1 MARPRPPRLIPAL
14 LLLPLLLAPAPAPA
28 QSPPATAE
36 TPSTAP
42 AAPAPEAAEPAPEAS
57 ADRRQAPEAEV
68 MRARIQARL
77 GMVEEAIAGYRAL
90 LERYPEDRSVRE
102 EYAETLVDAG
112 LVDQAAP
119 LVDRYLAEDPTSA
132 RLRRLR
138 TRLDLAAAAAGRGAR
153 RLETIAREQVREPGL
168 AADVAA
174 AELAAGR
181 WTRALELYGQ
191 VIEGDPDNRDVR
203 TAYREI
209 LFGHAPR
216 IELSHYTLLQQSA
229 THHVEEAAWRGWLA
243 DRWWLRAGVRYGS
256 YHQRR
261 VRGTDGAVSQTA
273 FSEQIETA
281 LATVGFLPTPRWTVW
296 AGLEESARREEIF
309 RTTGRLGAGYDDGK
323 ATVGALEIAA
333 RELLT
338 NPVAAIP
345 RNGTTD
351 RVTLDVARRVLVP
364 VVLAAHYDFR
374 HYRASAE
381 DLGHRWEAAARAE
394 LELVRS
400 RVQVTLIPQV
410 FFSEYTPT
418 VGSPLRDTVTFLR
431 REDIIGIGAVVG
443 WDVTSALRL
452 QAGSVG
458 RRDLHRELT
467 SWEVTGEARW
477 RIRPWLEGRVLYTR
491 NTEST
496 TIGGQEESFLGRLD
510 VLY

>member
-1 MARPRPPRLIPAL
+1 MARPRPSRLILAVL
-14 LLLPLLLAPAPAPA
+14 LVLLVTAAARA
-28 QSPPATAE
+28 QTPPATE
-36 TPSTAP
+36 TPSAP
-42 AAPAPEAAEPAPEAS
+42 PGAPEAPASEPAA
-57 ADRRQAPEAEV
+57 ARQAPEAEV
-68 MRARIQARL
+68 MRARIEARL
-77 GMVEEAIAGYRAL
+77 GRVEEAIDSYRAL
-90 LERYPEDRSVRE
+90 LERYPDDRSLRE
-102 EYAETLVDAG
+102 EYAEMLVDAG
-112 LVDQAAP
+112 LLDRAGP

-138 TRLDLAAAAAGRGAR
+138 ARLDLAQAAAGRGGR
-153 RLETIAREQVREPGL
+153 SLEAIAREQAREPGL
-168 AADVAA
+168 TGDLAA
-174 AELAAGR
+174 AELGAGR
-181 WTRALELYGQ
+181 WTRALELYGRL
-191 VIEGDPDNRDVR
+191 IEGDPDNRDALA
-203 TAYREI
+203 AYREI

-216 IELSHYTLLQQSA
+216 VELIHYTLLQQSA

-243 DRWWLRAGVRYGS
+243 DQWWLRAGARYGS
-256 YHQRR
+256 YHQEK

-273 FSEQIETA
+273 FSEQVETA
-281 LATVGFLPTPRWTVW
+281 LATLGFQPTPRWTLW
-296 AGLEESARREEIF
+296 AGLEESVRREEIF
-309 RTTGRLGAGYDDGK
+309 RTTGRFGAGYDDGK
-323 ATVGALEIAA
+323 ATLAALEIAV

-338 NPVAAIP
+338 NPVTALP

-374 HYRASAE
+374 HYRVSGE
-381 DLGHRWEAAARAE
+381 DLGDRWEVAARAE

-418 VGSPLRDTVTFLR
+418 VGSPLRDIVTFLR

-443 WDVTSALRL
+443 WDVTNALRL

-467 SWEVTGEARW
+467 SWEVTGELRW

-510 VLY
+510 ILY

>member
-14 LLLPLLLAPAPAPA
+14 LLVLLATAPAPA
-28 QSPPATAE
+28 QTPPAAPE
-36 TPSTAP
+36 TPSAPP
-42 AAPAPEAAEPAPEAS
+42 AAPAPAAGEPASESS
-57 ADRRQAPEAEV
+57 AGARQAPEAEV

-77 GMVEEAIAGYRAL
+77 GMVEDAIASYRAL
-90 LERYPEDRSVRE
+90 LDRYPEDRSLRE

-112 LVDQAAP
+112 LVDQAGP

-138 TRLDLAAAAAGRGAR
+138 ARLDLAAAAAGRDGR
-153 RLETIAREQVREPGL
+153 RLEAITREQANEPGL
-168 AADVAA
+168 TADVAA
-174 AELAAGR
+174 AELGAGR
-181 WTRALELYGQ
+181 WTRALELYGRM
-191 VIEGDPDNRDVR
+191 IEGDPDNRDALA
-203 TAYREI
+203 AYREI
-209 LFGHAPR
+209 LLGHAPR
-216 IELSHYTLLQQSA
+216 VELSHYTLLQETA
-229 THHVEEAAWRGWLA
+229 IHHVEEAAWRGWLA
-243 DRWWLRAGVRYGS
+243 DQWWLRAGVRYGS

-261 VRGTDGAVSQTA
+261 VRGTDGAVSQAA
-273 FSEQIETA
+273 FSEQIKTA
-281 LATVGFLPTPRWTVW
+281 LATVGFQPTPRWTLW

-309 RTTGRLGAGYDDGK
+309 RTTGRVGAGYDDGK
-323 ATVGALEIAA
+323 ATLLALEIAV

-351 RVTLDVARRVLVP
+351 RVTVDVARRVLVP

-374 HYRASAE
+374 HYRVSGE
-381 DLGHRWEAAARAE
+381 DLGDRWEAAARAE

-410 FFSEYTPT
+410 FFSEYTPIA
-418 VGSPLRDTVTFLR
+418 GSPLRDTVSFLR

-458 RRDLHRELT
+458 RRDLHRALT
-467 SWEVTGEARW
+467 SWEATGEARW

-510 VLY
+510 ILY

>member
-1 MARPRPPRLIPAL
+1 MLAVLLVLLAATSAPAQN
-14 LLLPLLLAPAPAPA
+14 APAPTGTPG
-28 QSPPATAE
+28 PPAAE
-36 TPSTAP
+36 AGEPSP
-42 AAPAPEAAEPAPEAS
+42 ASPADAG
-57 ADRRQAPEAEV
+57 QAPEAEV

-90 LERYPEDRSVRE
+90 LERYPRDRSLRE

-112 LVDQAAP
+112 LVDQAGP
-119 LVDRYLAEDPTSA
+119 LVDRYLAEDPTST

-138 TRLDLAAAAAGRGAR
+138 ARLDLAAAAAGRGGR
-153 RLETIAREQVREPGL
+153 SLETIAREQAREPGI

-174 AELAAGR
+174 TELAAGR
-181 WTRALELYGQ
+181 WTRALELYAG
-191 VIEGDPDNRDVR
+191 VIESDPDNRDALG
-203 TAYREI
+203 AYREI

-216 IELSHYTLLQQSA
+216 VELIHYTLLQQSA
-229 THHVEEAAWRGWLA
+229 THHVEEAAWRGWLG
-243 DRWWLRAGVRYGS
+243 DQWWIRAGGRYGS

-261 VRGTDGAVSQTA
+261 VRGPDGAASQTA
-273 FSEQIETA
+273 FSEQVATA
-281 LATVGFLPTPRWTVW
+281 LATVGFQPTPRWTLW
-296 AGLEESARREEIF
+296 AGLEESARREAIF
-309 RTTGRLGAGYDDGK
+309 RTTGRFGAGYDDGK
-323 ATVGALEIAA
+323 ATLGALEVAV

-338 NPVAAIP
+338 NPVVAVP

-351 RVTLDVARRVLVP
+351 RVTLDLARRVLVP

-374 HYRASAE
+374 HYRVSGQN
-381 DLGHRWEAAARAE
+381 LGDRWEAAARAE
-394 LELVRS
+394 IELVRS
-400 RVQVTLIPQV
+400 RVQVTLIPQL

-418 VGSPLRDTVTFLR
+418 ADDPVRSLVTFLR
-431 REDIIGIGAVVG
+431 REDIVGIGAVVG
-443 WDVTSALRL
+443 WDVTNALRV

-458 RRDLHRELT
+458 RRDLHRALT

-510 VLY
+510 ILY

>member
-14 LLLPLLLAPAPAPA
+14 LLVLLAAGPAPA
-28 QSPPATAE
+28 QTPPVPPGTL
-36 TPSTAP
+36 PS
-42 AAPAPEAAEPAPEAS
+42 APAPEAAAPAAESPT
-57 ADRRQAPEAEV
+57 DVRQAPEAEV

-77 GMVEEAIAGYRAL
+77 GRVEEAIASYRAL
-90 LERYPEDRSVRE
+90 LERYPEDRSLRE

-112 LVDQAAP
+112 LVDQAGP

-138 TRLDLAAAAAGRGAR
+138 ARLDLAATAAGRGGR
-153 RLETIAREQVREPGL
+153 RLDTIAREPTTEPGL
-168 AADVAA
+168 TADVAA
-174 AELAAGR
+174 AELGAGR
-181 WTRALELYGQ
+181 WSRALELYGR
-191 VIEGDPDNRDVR
+191 VIEGDPDNRDALV
-203 TAYREI
+203 AYREI
-209 LFGHAPR
+209 LLGHAPR
-216 IELSHYTLLQQSA
+216 IDLSHYTLLQQSA

-243 DRWWLRAGVRYGS
+243 DQWWLRGGVRYGS
-256 YHQRR
+256 YHQQR

-273 FSEQIETA
+273 FSEQVETA
-281 LATVGFLPTPRWTVW
+281 LATVGFLPTPRWTLW

-323 ATVGALEIAA
+323 ATLAALEIAG

-374 HYRASAE
+374 HYRVSGA
-381 DLGHRWEAAARAE
+381 DLGNRWEVAARAE

-418 VGSPLRDTVTFLR
+418 AGSPLRDTVTFLR

-443 WDVTSALRL
+443 WDVTNALRL

-458 RRDLHRELT
+458 RRDLHRALT

-510 VLY
+510 ILY